1 MRDTALN
8 REEDAS
14 ILKPCNTKDIS
25 TYVVSLTGA
34 SVTADSSVGVIY
46 RYCEKLPHDKYAVC
60 CFVFGFYVSHS
71 IVYRYYAYS

>member
-14 ILKPCNTKDIS
+14 ILKPCKTKYIN
-25 TYVVSLTGA
+25 TYVVALTGA

-46 RYCEKLPHDKYAVC
+46 RYCEKLPHDKYTIC
-60 CFVFGFYVSHS
+60 CFVFGFYVSLS
-71 IVYRYYAYS
+71 FVIE